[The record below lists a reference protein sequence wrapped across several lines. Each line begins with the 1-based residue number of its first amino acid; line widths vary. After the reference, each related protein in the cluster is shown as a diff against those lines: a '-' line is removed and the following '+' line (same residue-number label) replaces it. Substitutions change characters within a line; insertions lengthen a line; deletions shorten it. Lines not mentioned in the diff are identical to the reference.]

1 MANKKKMV
9 MKLNSCRIAAIGV
22 ERGLQGQ
29 VFNIVF
35 TLQLNFNNA

>member
-1 MANKKKMV
+1 MDSKKKMA

-22 ERGLQGQ
+22 ECGLQGQ

-35 TLQLNFNNA
+35 TLELNFNNA